1 MKQGKSETVK
11 VAVRVRPINAL
22 EKKNNSVICV
32 EVDRANNEINLTKQ
46 ETNQVNTFN
55 YDYVYPSTI
64 NQRTVYDETAFPIV
78 EAVIEGY
85 NGTIFAYG
93 QTGCG
98 KTFTMMGDFSSSE
111 YRGIIP
117 NAFEHIFG
125 CINSEGNKKKFLV
138 RCSFLEIYNEDVRD
152 LLAKDT
158 TKKLDIREDPKIGIF
173 VKDLNIIQMK
183 NTKDLENELNKGFN
197 NRHVGETTMN
207 KESSR
212 SHCIF
217 TVYIESSENEI
228 DTKNQKIKAG
238 KLNLVDLA
246 GSERQSKSGVMG
258 ERFEEAK
265 KINLSLTVEI
275 YFNIELKINIVINHF
290 LILMI

>member
-1 MKQGKSETVK
+1 MKQGKTETVK
-11 VAVRVRPINAL
+11 VAIRVRPMNAL
-22 EKKNNSVICV
+22 EKKNNSVMCV
-32 EVDRANNEINLTKQ
+32 EADRANNQINLTKA
-46 ETNQVNTFN
+46 ETNQVNTFQ
-55 YDYVYPSTI
+55 YDYVYPPTI

-98 KTFTMMGDFSSSE
+98 KTFTMMGDFSNPE

-125 CINSEGNKKKFLV
+125 YINSEGNKKKFLV

-152 LLAKDT
+152 LLGKDT
-158 TKKLDIREDPKIGIF
+158 SKKLDIREDPKTGIF

-217 TVYIESSENEI
+217 TVYIESSENGA
-228 DTKNQKIKAG
+228 DSKNQKIKAG

-246 GSERQSKSGVMG
+246 GSERQSKTGVMG
-258 ERFEEAK
+258 ERLEEAK
-265 KINLSLTVEI
+265 KINLSLTVNLYLNILI
-275 YFNIELKINIVINHF
+275 YYF
-290 LILMI
+290 LFSF

>member
-1 MKQGKSETVK
+1 MKYAKTETVK

-22 EKKNNSVICV
+22 EIKNNSVNCV
-32 EVDRANNEINLTKQ
+32 EVDRQNNQINLIKT
-46 ETNQVNTFN
+46 ENNQVNTFQ
-55 YDYVYPSTI
+55 YDYVYPPNIS
-64 NQRTVYDETAFPIV
+64 QRVVYDETAFPIV

-98 KTFTMMGDFSSSE
+98 KTFTMMGDFASLE
-111 YRGIIP
+111 FRGIIP

-125 CINSEGNKKKFLV
+125 YINSEENKKKFLV
-138 RCSFLEIYNEDVRD
+138 RCSFLEIYNEEIRD
-152 LLAKDT
+152 LLGKDT
-158 TKKLDIREDPKIGIF
+158 TKKLDIREDPKTGIF

-183 NTKDLENELNKGFN
+183 TTKDLENELNKGFN

-217 TVYIESSENEI
+217 TVYIESSEI
-228 DTKNQKIKAG
+228 TADSKNQKIKAG

-246 GSERQSKSGVMG
+246 GSERQSKTGVMG
-258 ERFEEAK
+258 ERLEEAK
-265 KINLSLTVEI
+265 KINLSLTVI
-275 YFNIELKINIVINHF
+275 LLYNNKGYF
-290 LILMI
+290 